1 MTEKELNQ
9 KKKDYLRSYK
19 PIERRIRQIEED
31 IHKLQLE
38 ADASRAI
45 QYSDMPKGS
54 SNLQSPQEAY
64 TIALEEAINKR
75 TALKAEY
82 VKKKEEIKQTIHSIH
97 DEELEELLEY
107 RYISEMPIRQIA
119 KKIEYGTAQTNRLLS
134 KALKEIKTEKM
145 KDDTK

>member
-75 TALKAEY
+75 TALKAEH

-97 DEELEELLEY
+97 DEEQEELHE
-107 RYISEMPIRQIA
+107 
-119 KKIEYGTAQTNRLLS
+119 
-134 KALKEIKTEKM
+134 
-145 KDDTK
+145 

>member
-31 IHKLQLE
+31 IQKLQME

-45 QYSDMPKGS
+45 QYSDMPKKL
-54 SNLQSPQEAY
+54 SNMQSPQEAY
-64 TIALEEAINKR
+64 TIALEEAINNR
-75 TALKAEY
+75 AALKAEY
-82 VKKKEEIKQTIHSIH
+82 VKKKEEIKQTIHSIN

-107 RYISEMPIRQIA
+107 RYISEMSIKQIA
-119 KKIEYGTAQTNRLLS
+119 KKIGYGTAQTNRMHS
-134 KALKEIKTEKM
+134 KALKEIKTENM
-145 KDDTK
+145 IDC

>member
-75 TALKAEY
+75 TAL
-82 VKKKEEIKQTIHSIH
+82 
-97 DEELEELLEY
+97 
-107 RYISEMPIRQIA
+107 
-119 KKIEYGTAQTNRLLS
+119 
-134 KALKEIKTEKM
+134 
-145 KDDTK
+145 

>member
-9 KKKDYLRSYK
+9 KKKNYLRSYK
-19 PIERRIRQIEED
+19 PIERRIRQIDED
-31 IHKLQLE
+31 IKKLQLE

-75 TALKAEY
+75 TELKAEY
-82 VKKKEEIKQTIHSIH
+82 VKKKEEIKQTIHNIN

-107 RYISEMPIRQIA
+107 RYIDKLSWHEVEKKMNYGKSQID
-119 KKIEYGTAQTNRLLS
+119 RMHS
-134 KALKEIKTEKM
+134 KALRKFNYNE
-145 KDDTK
+145 

>member
-75 TALKAEY
+75 TELKAEY
-82 VKKKEEIKQTIHSIH
+82 VKKKEEIKQTIHDIN

-107 RYISEMPIRQIA
+107 RYIDKLSWHEVERKMN
-119 KKIEYGTAQTNRLLS
+119 YGKSQVDRMHS
-134 KALKEIKTEKM
+134 KALRKLNYTE
-145 KDDTK
+145 

>member
-82 VKKKEEIKQTIHSIH
+82 VKKKEEIKQTIHSIN

-107 RYISEMPIRQIA
+107 RYIEKASW
-119 KKIEYGTAQTNRLLS
+119 KDIEKRMSYGKTTINRMHG
-134 KALKEIKTEKM
+134 KALKELNL
-145 KDDTK
+145 

>member
-19 PIERRIRQIEED
+19 PIERRIHQIEED
-31 IHKLQLE
+31 IQKLQLE
-38 ADASRAI
+38 TDASRAI

-54 SNLQSPQEAY
+54 SNIKSPQEAY

-75 TALKAEY
+75 TALKAVY
-82 VKKKEEIKQTIHSIH
+82 VKKKEEIKQTIHSIN

-107 RYISEMPIRQIA
+107 RYIEKMSW
-119 KKIEYGTAQTNRLLS
+119 KDIEKRMSYGKTTINRMHG
-134 KALKEIKTEKM
+134 KALKKINL
-145 KDDTK
+145 